1 MNTKSE
7 YFRFKGRKKPYFQFD
22 NSPSLQ
28 EHMVS
33 GFHDKSSSYFVCSNK
48 THILGH
54 KGQTG
59 KVKLHYIAFLTRILL
74 KMLFGFFIFF
84 KFIMKISHLPE
95 CFYYCKEGKSLFS
108 KTVSLK
114 RNCS

>member
-59 KVKLHYIAFLTRILL
+59 KVKLHNIAFLTRIFKNVIWIFHFFLIHHENLAFTGMFLL
-74 KMLFGFFIFF
+74 L
-84 KFIMKISHLPE
+84 
-95 CFYYCKEGKSLFS
+95 
-108 KTVSLK
+108 
-114 RNCS
+114 